1 MGPQHCLKHRYIL
14 TLNLICIFFF
24 RRKGGNPD
32 EPVCI
37 ALSSDEED
45 EATEDQAETTLTED
59 GSEVKLESSGE
70 YKTVP

>member
-1 MGPQHCLKHRYIL
+1 MY
-14 TLNLICIFFF
+14 FFS

-45 EATEDQAETTLTED
+45 EATEDQAETTLAED

-70 YKTVP
+70 YNIAS